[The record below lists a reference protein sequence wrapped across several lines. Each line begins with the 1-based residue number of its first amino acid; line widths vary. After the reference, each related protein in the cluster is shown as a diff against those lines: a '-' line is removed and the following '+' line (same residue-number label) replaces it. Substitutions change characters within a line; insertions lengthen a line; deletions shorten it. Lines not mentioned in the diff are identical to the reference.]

1 MHNLPSKKTTGMQHR
16 KEISY
21 AARYSKCAYILST
34 FAGIWRPMW
43 IFSCVLKKLF
53 GNRRITMTS
62 MGYDT
67 VLQQSTSCWHRYG
80 QRWKRLKRRR
90 YWWGYS
96 WLLCVALRC
105 VGVHLVVG
113 GRMPLS
119 LPFSTATISF
129 NFSVRASTIFND
141 FVDLPHLQH
150 SHFNPHMLFSAPLQA
165 LCQSRCRCRCR
176 RRHST
181 HARIKAWSAFHNCRS
196 TNSNNP
202 NERTNERTNGGFI

>member
-105 VGVHLVVG
+105 VVSGFIWSSAAACRYRSHFQQ
-113 GRMPLS
+113 PPS
-119 LPFSTATISF
+119 ASIFPFVRRQFSMTSSICRIYNIHISTRTC
-129 NFSVRASTIFND
+129 FS
-141 FVDLPHLQH
+141 PHLSKLFVNRVVAAAVDVVIQL
-150 SHFNPHMLFSAPLQA
+150 ML
-165 LCQSRCRCRCR
+165 
-176 RRHST
+176 
-181 HARIKAWSAFHNCRS
+181 
-196 TNSNNP
+196 
-202 NERTNERTNGGFI
+202 E